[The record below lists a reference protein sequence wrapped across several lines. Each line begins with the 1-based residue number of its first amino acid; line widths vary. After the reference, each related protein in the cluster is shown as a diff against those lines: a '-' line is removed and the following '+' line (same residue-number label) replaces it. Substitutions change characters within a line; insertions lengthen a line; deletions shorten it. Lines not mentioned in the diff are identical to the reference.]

1 MSPFTE
7 EVKSMRMKNAFP
19 IAALAV
25 LAAVLP
31 ACRSAAPAEGSSNDG
46 EYLTADYEN
55 AIPVESQLILGTLML
70 EDTDQAVGA
79 EQAAELLPLWQM
91 QKTLAASDT
100 ASGEEKDALIEQIQ
114 EAMTAEQ
121 IRTIA
126 EMQLTQQ
133 NAFAYMQQAGL
144 VQRPQY
150 SGTPGTSNS
159 GGGFPGGG
167 GPMTFEDGVP
177 PAGFDGG
184 GPPAGF
190 QGSQGGRSGYSGQ
203 GFNPED
209 LTAEQR
215 ATLEARRASG
225 GGFTMTSSALL
236 ESLIEL
242 LESKQAA

>member
-1 MSPFTE
+1 MPS
-7 EVKSMRMKNAFP
+7 KNVFS
-19 IAALAV
+19 IAALVV

-31 ACRSAAPAEGSSNDG
+31 ACQGGATAEGSPDDG
-46 EYLTADYEN
+46 GHLTAEYEN

-91 QKTLAASDT
+91 QKTLAADDT
-100 ASGEEKDALIEQIQ
+100 ASDGEKLALIEQIQ

-121 IRTIA
+121 IRSIA
-126 EMQLTQQ
+126 EMRLTQQ
-133 NAFAYMQQAGL
+133 DLFAYMQQAGL

-150 SGTPGTSNS
+150 AGTPGASAS
-159 GGGFPGGG
+159 GGGGYTGGAG
-167 GPMTFEDGVP
+167 GPMTFE
-177 PAGFDGG
+177 GG

-190 QGSQGGRSGYSGQ
+190 EGGGPPAAFQGGQGEGGFSGSGQ
-203 GFNPED
+203 GFHPED

-225 GGFTMTSSALL
+225 GGFTPTSSALL